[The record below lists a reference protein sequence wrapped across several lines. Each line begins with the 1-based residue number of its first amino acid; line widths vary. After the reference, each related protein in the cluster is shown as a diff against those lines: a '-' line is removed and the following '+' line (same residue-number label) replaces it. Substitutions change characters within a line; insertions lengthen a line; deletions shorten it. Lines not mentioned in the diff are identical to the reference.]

1 MEKMMM
7 EKMMME
13 KKTSLLKKL
22 EAYGNSDA
30 YPFHM
35 PGHKRRTDLGITSF
49 PNPFSVDITEI
60 DGFDDLH
67 DPEGILRESMEHAAQ
82 VYGSDWTYYL
92 VNGST
97 CGILSALCGIASV
110 GGRIIMARNSHK
122 AAYHAAYL
130 NQLEPVYIYPDYLET
145 FGIQGGI
152 APESVEAALKKY
164 RDAAAVFITSPTY
177 EGIVSDVE
185 AIARIA
191 HRYKVP
197 LIVDE
202 AHGAHFSFGRDR
214 AFPESALQ
222 CGADIVI
229 QSLHKTLPS
238 LTQTAVLHIKSEL
251 VHTAQ
256 IEQYLRIF
264 QSSSPSYVLLAS
276 IENCIRYMEG
286 DGAEKLRDFAADMAE
301 WMKVCGELRNLEILS
316 DGVIG
321 GHHVKNRDKTK
332 LVVRA
337 KYGVTGTELAELLR
351 GEYHLEPEMSCYG
364 YVLLM
369 TSLMDTKE
377 GLERLRKALLEIDG
391 ELERDIKRICSKKT
405 VLTWILN
412 AERCMG
418 IAEAVNAPSE
428 YLDLPLAAGRISS
441 EFITVYPPGIPALV
455 PGERIT
461 EDAVAMI
468 TYHLEAGLTVEG
480 IVAEH
485 STAKPYFKKRKI
497 RVVGKL

>member
-1 MEKMMM
+1 
-7 EKMMME
+7 ME

-22 EAYGNSDA
+22 EAYGDSDA

-35 PGHKRRTDLGITSF
+35 PGHKRRTDLGITSL

-67 DPEGILRESMEHAAQ
+67 DPEGILKESMEHAAH
-82 VYGSDWTYYL
+82 VYGSDRTYYL

-97 CGILSALCGIASV
+97 CGILSALCGTV
-110 GGRIIMARNSHK
+110 RGGSQVIMARNSHK
-122 AAYHAAYL
+122 AAYHAVFL
-130 NQLEPVYIYPDYLET
+130 NKLEPVYIYPDYLEA

-152 APESVEAALKKY
+152 APESVEAALIKCEN
-164 RDAAAVFITSPTY
+164 AEAVFITSPTY

-185 AIARIA
+185 AISKIA
-191 HRYKVP
+191 HRYEVP

-202 AHGAHFSFGRDR
+202 AHGAHFSFGRNG

-238 LTQTAVLHIKSEL
+238 LTQTAVLHIKSKL
-251 VHTAQ
+251 VRTAQ

-276 IENCIRYMEG
+276 IENCIRYMER
-286 DGAEKLRDFAADMAE
+286 DGAERLRGFGADMVE
-301 WMKVCGELRNLEILS
+301 WRRGCGELRNLEILS
-316 DGVIG
+316 DEIIG
-321 GHHVKNRDKTK
+321 GHHVKNLDKTK

-337 KYGVTGTELAELLR
+337 KHAEATGTELAKLLR
-351 GEYHLEPEMSCYG
+351 NKYHLEPEMSCHG

-377 GLERLRKALLEIDG
+377 GLKRLRKALLEIDG

-405 VLTWILN
+405 VLTWIQN

-418 IAEAVNAPSE
+418 IAEAVSAPSE

-461 EDAVAMI
+461 EDAVAML

-480 IVAEH
+480 IAAEH
-485 STAKPYFKKRKI
+485 STEKPYFKKRKI
-497 RVVGKL
+497 RVVGKS

>member
-1 MEKMMM
+1 
-7 EKMMME
+7 ME
-13 KKTSLLKKL
+13 KKASLLKKL

-60 DGFDDLH
+60 NGFDDLH
-67 DPEGILRESMEHAAQ
+67 DPEGILKESMDHAAY
-82 VYGSDWTYYL
+82 VYGSDRTYYL

-97 CGILSALCGIASV
+97 CGILSALCGMAGV

-122 AAYHAAYL
+122 AAYHAIYL
-130 NQLEPVYIYPDYLET
+130 NQLEPVYIYPDYLEA

-152 APESVEAALKKY
+152 APEMVEAALEKY
-164 RDAAAVFITSPTY
+164 RDTAAVFITSPTY

-202 AHGAHFSFGRDR
+202 AHGAHFSFGRAG

-251 VHTAQ
+251 VRTAQ

-264 QSSSPSYVLLAS
+264 QSSSPSYVLLAA
-276 IENCIRYMEG
+276 IENCIGYMER
-286 DGAEKLRDFAADMAE
+286 DGAERLRDFGADMAE

-316 DGVIG
+316 DGIIG

-337 KYGVTGTELAELLR
+337 KHGATGTELAELLR

-377 GLERLRKALLEIDG
+377 GLMRLKHALLDIDNMIGTG
-391 ELERDIKRICSKKT
+391 EPDKTGNADCAFYGKFT
-405 VLTWILN
+405 VLTWVENPEKRIT
-412 AERCMG
+412 M
-418 IAEAVNAPSE
+418 AEAKNAPTE
-428 YLDLPLAAGRISS
+428 DIELIHAAGRVSS
-441 EFITVYPPGIPALV
+441 GFITVYPPGIPALV
-455 PGERIT
+455 PGEVIT
-461 EDAVAMI
+461 KEAVSMLL
-468 TYHLEAGLTVEG
+468 HHVDLKLTVEG
-480 IVAEH
+480 VSNDEA
-485 STAKPYFKKRKI
+485 SGKRKI
-497 RVVGKL
+497 RVVKE